1 MLIGSRNGADLM
13 HDPWRQWEQD
23 SEANQLLDAYARRSA
38 DTPLSR
44 IAVEGEATESDGS
57 SKRSA
62 AKETARPHAILL
74 ALGWVEP
81 VWSEAGAR
89 GKPLGYK
96 VVAAGK
102 EWQQKKAL
110 RSADQLDEES
120 A

>member
-1 MLIGSRNGADLM
+1 M

-23 SEANQLLDAYARRSA
+23 PEANRLLDAYARRNA
-38 DTPLSR
+38 ETPNARLALDS
-44 IAVEGEATESDGS
+44 EFSESDDSG
-57 SKRSA
+57 KVANTKERSTKA
-62 AKETARPHAILL
+62 HAIML

-81 VWSEAGAR
+81 IWSEAGAR

-102 EWQQKKAL
+102 EWQQKKAM